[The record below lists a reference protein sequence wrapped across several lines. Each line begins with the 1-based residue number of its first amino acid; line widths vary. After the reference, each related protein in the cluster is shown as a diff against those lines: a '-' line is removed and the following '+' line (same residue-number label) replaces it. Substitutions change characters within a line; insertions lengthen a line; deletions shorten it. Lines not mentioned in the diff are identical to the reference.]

1 MVMVSPGGALPG
13 EKLLIEGAGCNTV
26 KSTVDVIPALL
37 VMIIGCVPYRA
48 FVGTVVN
55 NEPDVLNTEL
65 NDATVVSNFIDTI
78 SCISLPVMV
87 INVSGNAEAG
97 LTDKLPGV

>member
-1 MVMVSPGGALPG
+1 MVSPGGALAG
-13 EKLLIEGAGCNTV
+13 VKLLITGAGCNTV
-26 KSTVDVIPALL
+26 KSTVDVMPALL
-37 VMIIGCVPYRA
+37 VIVIGCEPYRA
-48 FVGTVVN
+48 LAGTVVN

-87 INVSGNAEAG
+87 IKVSGKAEAG